1 MISVRQLASSLY
13 GVWLLL
19 RWDSAGFGFFERDFR
34 GFVRS
39 YLVAIALAPVY
50 VAHAIAVF
58 DPART
63 GGPFASYLTTEI
75 IAYVMSWSV
84 FPFAMIYI
92 ARILDRDRRYFDY
105 LVPYNW
111 FQLAVG
117 LVTLP
122 INLLADVGL
131 LTGDA
136 AGFLNL
142 VVLCAFMSYA
152 AFLAHHGL
160 DVPWLTS
167 AGVVTLDIVLS
178 LVVRQVV
185 GLV

>member
-19 RWDSAGFGFFERDFR
+19 RWD
-34 GFVRS
+34 
-39 YLVAIALAPVY
+39 P
-50 VAHAIAVF
+50 
-58 DPART
+58 
-63 GGPFASYLTTEI
+63 
-75 IAYVMSWSV
+75 
-84 FPFAMIYI
+84 
-92 ARILDRDRRYFDY
+92 
-105 LVPYNW
+105 
-111 FQLAVG
+111 
-117 LVTLP
+117 
-122 INLLADVGL
+122 
-131 LTGDA
+131 